1 MAEREKPVLLV
12 DDVSVTYRTHLDV
25 GYGLRKAMQ
34 TGFSGRA
41 TKEVAAVRGVSFQM
55 NEGEVLGI
63 VGSNGA
69 GKSTLLTSIAGLL
82 PVTSGRIYASSQPV
96 LLGVGAALRS
106 GVSGRRNIRI
116 GLLALGFVGEEMD
129 DMVEQ
134 IIDFAD
140 IGSAIDRPMG
150 TYSSGMRARVSFGI
164 ATCIRPRMLLIDEAL
179 AVGDKKFKSKSYAK
193 IEELRDTAGS
203 IIFVSHSLT
212 EVRRICSRVIWLVD
226 GKIVSDGPAEQVLA
240 EYEAS

>member
-1 MAEREKPVLLV
+1 MAELDPPVLLV
-12 DDVSVTYRTHLDV
+12 DDVNISYRTHLDV

-34 TGFSGRA
+34 TGFSGRKV
-41 TKEVAAVRGVSFQM
+41 KEVHAVRGVTFSM
-55 NEGEVLGI
+55 TEGEVLGI

-82 PVTSGRIYASSQPV
+82 PVTSGRVYAKHQPV

-116 GLLALGFVGEEMD
+116 GLLALGFTGDQMD
-129 DMVEQ
+129 AMVES
-134 IIDFAD
+134 IIEFAD
-140 IGSAIDRPMG
+140 IGTAIDRPMG

-164 ATCIRPRMLLIDEAL
+164 ATCIDPKMLLIDEAL

-193 IEELRDTAGS
+193 IEDLRDRAGS

-212 EVRRICSRVIWLVD
+212 EVRRICTRVLWLVE
-226 GKIVSDGPAEQVLA
+226 GKVVADGPTDEVLA

>member
-1 MAEREKPVLLV
+1 MGGPDTPILAV
-12 DDVSVTYRTHLDV
+12 DNVSVTYRTHLDV

-34 TGFSGRA
+34 TGFSGRSV
-41 TKEVAAVRGVSFQM
+41 KEVPAVQGVSFTM

-63 VGSNGA
+63 VGANGA

-82 PVTSGRIYASSQPV
+82 PVTSGTIYAKTQPV

-116 GLLALGFVGEEMD
+116 GLLALGFTGEAMD
-129 DMVEQ
+129 SMVEE
-134 IIDFAD
+134 IIEFAD
-140 IGSAIDRPMG
+140 IGTAIDRPMG

-164 ATCIRPRMLLIDEAL
+164 ATCIEPRMLLIDEAL

-193 IEELRDTAGS
+193 IEQLQASAGS

-212 EVRRICSRVIWLVD
+212 EVRRICSRALWLVD
-226 GKIVSDGPAEQVLA
+226 GKVVADGPADEVLA